1 MKVKELIELLQRFD
15 GDATVMIDP
24 YDDIIIKEDL
34 NNILRDNPK
43 DKLIFI
49 CAANDMLGTALAL
62 DYYELYY

>member
-34 NNILRDNPK
+34 NNDLRDNPK

-49 CAANDMLGTALAL
+49 CTANDMLDTALAL
-62 DYYELYY
+62 DYDELYY